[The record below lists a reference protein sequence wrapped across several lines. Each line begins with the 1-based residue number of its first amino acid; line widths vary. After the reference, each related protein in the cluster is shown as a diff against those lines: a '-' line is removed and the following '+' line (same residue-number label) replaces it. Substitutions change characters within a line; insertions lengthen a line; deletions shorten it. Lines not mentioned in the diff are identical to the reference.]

1 MARYRYTKE
10 EVAQLEKELLEM
22 DQLMIQEG
30 QLRKSAR
37 SAVPGLEAW
46 PALNNNNNPYHAY
59 RFGMAMAGS
68 PDTNTQKEGPTGG
81 DFLTIAYTDGDA
93 AILKGAAKQI
103 GVSSKGIGSK
113 KSVELDDI
121 NKASPVANRKRNRYG
136 I

>member
-10 EVAQLEKELLEM
+10 EVDQLEKELLEM

-37 SAVPGLEAW
+37 AAVPGLDAW

-59 RFGMAMAGS
+59 RFGLAMAGS
-68 PDTNTQKEGPTGG
+68 PDTKTTKEGPIGG
-81 DFLTIAYTDGDA
+81 NFLTISYTDADA
-93 AILKGAAKQI
+93 KILKGAAKQL
-103 GVSSKGIGSK
+103 GVRCKGIGSK
-113 KSVELDDI
+113 KSVELDTVHKSSAVPKI
-121 NKASPVANRKRNRYG
+121 KRNRYG